1 MIGLATGFLSAP
13 VADGFFCE
21 DLGPKFFPSFASVD
35 WVSAHVK
42 SIGQGQ
48 VMLTPKREGHSLG
61 CRRLSWVA
69 RVVCVPHYLGL
80 VAHGSLSSFVRWTTI
95 RNVRLNADRSRGVTV
110 YPRYRVFPE
119 QGSDSCKG

>member
-21 DLGPKFFPSFASVD
+21 DLGPKFFPSFGSVD

-48 VMLTPKREGHSLG
+48 GIYRPKRKGTASVGVIVPCVSVWFVSPTILG
-61 CRRLSWVA
+61 
-69 RVVCVPHYLGL
+69 
-80 VAHGSLSSFVRWTTI
+80 
-95 RNVRLNADRSRGVTV
+95 
-110 YPRYRVFPE
+110 
-119 QGSDSCKG
+119 K